1 MVKSTRATFGEVKKK
16 GASSEPST
24 APLANAFAWLS
35 NSRSI
40 GLPARKS
47 SGFMLQYPVRER
59 TMVPPRSNLDGVA
72 TPVAGVRRRIAND
85 VILVLLFGNA
95 FHAREQVISVVNEKT
110 SGAISKLIKNL
121 LVHRGILRKRRNQL
135 ARLKVRVVQ
144 ICV

>member
-1 MVKSTRATFGEVKKK
+1 MAFQFPLNRFAGQKIKRLYVAVSGTRTDDG
-16 GASSEPST
+16 
-24 APLANAFAWLS
+24 
-35 NSRSI
+35 
-40 GLPARKS
+40 PAAVH
-47 SGFMLQYPVRER
+47 FY
-59 TMVPPRSNLDGVA
+59 LDGVA